1 MLLVK
6 YDPVTCSGRYEIVPN
21 AIHSWPDAMNVI
33 RLTLFSLLILL
44 SLNLLSRC
52 GGPQE
57 TTHIDAEAPR
67 LAPTVLL
74 ISLDGFR
81 ADYLDRYDAPTL
93 QALAAN
99 GLRSEGLIPS
109 FPTKTLP
116 NHYSIVTGLYPDHHG
131 IVGNTIYDP
140 VFDATFRMSDREE
153 ISDGR
158 WWGGEPIWATAELQG
173 QRSAPLFWPGSEAE
187 IAGVRPTYWMPY
199 QHDMPGPKRI
209 NQVLDWLDLPAA
221 QRPTFLTLYFHH
233 IDSAGHDHGPDSDAV
248 AEAILEVDGYLQQLV
263 EGLQTRGILD
273 AINIVIVADHGMAAR
288 STDRVIFLDDYIS
301 LEDVI
306 VVDWTPVLLLRPKE
320 GREDAV
326 YNALQAAPYLS
337 VYRKEDLPGHLHLG
351 TNRRV
356 PPIVGVADEGWSIS
370 SHGYFARNPSSFEGG
385 THGYDNRSKAMH
397 ALFIAHGPAFP
408 RGRTVEPFQNIHLYN
423 MLAHILRLKPAPNDG
438 DSAFARSL
446 LVPEAVTR

>member
-1 MLLVK
+1 
-6 YDPVTCSGRYEIVPN
+6 
-21 AIHSWPDAMNVI
+21 MNLI
-33 RLTLFSLLILL
+33 RFTLFSLLLML
-44 SLNLLSRC
+44 CLNLLSTC
-52 GGPQE
+52 GGTRE
-57 TTHIDAEAPR
+57 TTDTEADTLR
-67 LAPTVLL
+67 LEPTVLL

-81 ADYLDRYDAPTL
+81 ADYMNRYDAPTL

-109 FPTKTLP
+109 FPTKTFP

-140 VFDATFRMSDREE
+140 VFDATFRMSDRDAV
-153 ISDGR
+153 SDGR

-199 QHDMPGPKRI
+199 RHNMPGPFRI
-209 NQVLDWLDLPAA
+209 NQILAWLDLPADE
-221 QRPTFLTLYFHH
+221 RPTFLTLYFHH

-248 AEAILEVDGYLQQLV
+248 ADAILEVDGYLHQLV
-263 EGLQTRGILD
+263 EGLKARGIFD
-273 AINIVIVADHGMAAR
+273 DINIVIVADHGMAALSPNR
-288 STDRVIFLDDYIS
+288 IIFIDDYIS
-301 LEDVI
+301 LDDIE
-306 VVDWTPVLLLRPKE
+306 VVNWTPVLMGRPKKD
-320 GREDAV
+320 REDEI
-326 YNALQAAPYLS
+326 YNALQTAPHLS
-337 VYRKEDLPGHLHLG
+337 VYRKETLPKHLHLG

-356 PPIVGVADEGWSIS
+356 PPIVGIADEGWSIT
-370 SHGYFARNPSSFEGG
+370 SHSYFERNPTSFEGG

-408 RGRTVEPFQNIHLYN
+408 TGRTVGPFQNIHLYN
-423 MLAHILRLKPAPNDG
+423 MLAFILRLKPAPNDG

-446 LVPEAVTR
+446 LAPEAVSP